1 MNKKK
6 KVIIGV
12 LAIALVMVVGYALF
26 SDTLTINGTA
36 TAQGDFAFEI
46 TTQKEVSDD
55 VKSSNMYAVFNN
67 YGSTGDV
74 DLANAVSSNVDSSIT
89 NTSNTVTYSANLK
102 QPGQR
107 QYFTV
112 KVTNTGSIPIVLDI
126 YYDINIDTSIT
137 GNLLMDDGNTFD
149 VSKIKDV
156 ILGQGEDTYG
166 FSAIDNSN
174 IINMEQNLVNL
185 SDVYVS
191 KEIYDELE
199 ASFNDGQEASPKLD
213 TGESA
218 YLIFSSYWREDL
230 DFNSHVVGID
240 VTAKSTI
247 TIPIKQ
253 YTN

>member
-6 KVIIGV
+6 GIIIGV
-12 LAIALVMVVGYALF
+12 LAVALVMVVGYALF

-55 VKSSNMYAVFNN
+55 VKSSNMYAVLNN

-149 VSKIKDV
+149 VNKIMDV
-156 ILGQGEDTYG
+156 LQGHGENTYG
-166 FSAIDNSN
+166 FSSIDFLN
-174 IINMEQNLVNL
+174 IVSLRQLLVNL

-199 ASFNDGQEASPKLD
+199 ADPEAVPKLD

-218 YLIFSSYWREDL
+218 YLVFSSYWREDL

>member
-12 LAIALVMVVGYALF
+12 LAVALVMVVGYAIF

-55 VKSSNMYAVFNN
+55 VKGSNMYAVLNN

-126 YYDINIDTSIT
+126 YYDINTETSIT

-149 VSKIKDV
+149 VNKIMDV
-156 ILGQGEDTYG
+156 LQGYGENTYG
-166 FSAIDNSN
+166 LSVADKVNIDSLKL
-174 IINMEQNLVNL
+174 NLVNL
-185 SDVYVS
+185 LDVYVS

-199 ASFNDGQEASPKLD
+199 ADPEAVPKLD

-218 YLIFSSYWREDL
+218 YLVFSSYWREDL

>member
-12 LAIALVMVVGYALF
+12 LALALVMVVGYAIL

-46 TTQKEVSDD
+46 TTQKEVFDD
-55 VKSSNMYAVFNN
+55 VKSSNMYAVLNN

-126 YYDINIDTSIT
+126 YNGNVNIETSIT

-149 VSKIKDV
+149 VNEIMNV
-156 ILGQGEDTYG
+156 VEGHGENIYG
-166 FSAIDNSN
+166 FSGADALNVDLLKL
-174 IINMEQNLVNL
+174 NLVNL
-185 SDVYVS
+185 SDIYVS

-199 ASFNDGQEASPKLD
+199 ADPEAVPKLD

-218 YLIFSSYWREDL
+218 YLVFSSYWREDL

>member
-6 KVIIGV
+6 GIIIGAV
-12 LAIALVMVVGYALF
+12 LFILAVAVGYAIF

-36 TAQGDFAFEI
+36 TAKGEFAFEI
-46 TTQKEVSDD
+46 TTQKDVLEE
-55 VKSSNMYAVFNN
+55 VKSSNMYAVLNN

-89 NTSNTVTYSANLK
+89 NTSNTVTYSANLT
-102 QPGQR
+102 QPGQK

-112 KVTNTGSIPIVLDI
+112 KVTNTGSIPIILDI
-126 YYDINIDTSIT
+126 YYDINIDTSIA

-149 VSKIKDV
+149 VNKIIDAT
-156 ILGQGEDTYG
+156 QGVGGNVYE
-166 FSAIDNSN
+166 FSSIDYVTADLLK
-174 IINMEQNLVNL
+174 QNLVNL
-185 SDVYVS
+185 QDVYVS

-199 ASFNDGQEASPKLD
+199 VDPEAAPKLD

-218 YLIFSSYWREDL
+218 YLVFSSYWREDL
-230 DFNSHVVGID
+230 NFNSHVVGID

-247 TIPIKQ
+247 DIPIKQ